1 MSNQCVSI
9 EEIISSGEN
18 PIRTIDEHR
27 VFVKGHNYKLM
38 SETKIYRY
46 MRLSTLLDMLFY
58 EIMHIPN
65 RLDFTDLCEKNGLNK
80 LVEEL
85 SSFSSVP
92 SYREKQIMKR
102 MEKDRQRA
110 LSVCVSCWTLDQRN
124 NKTNDESYLMWKSY
138 SKDDIVCRVGTTI
151 GQLIES
157 IKGTSYDIIISDVD
171 YKGEVEMMEY
181 EDMVFRKSIY
191 YEDEQEIRMAV
202 LSNNKAGIDLIVDN
216 HILLDEIKISP
227 FVPPVLGFF
236 ILSQL
241 KNWCKK
247 YPKVRIEYSKV
258 MEYVETNNKFKR
270 TKISRL

>member
-1 MSNQCVSI
+1 MSNHCVSI
-9 EEIISSGEN
+9 EELIPLGER
-18 PIRTIDEHR
+18 PIRKVGEHH
-27 VFVKGHNYKLM
+27 VFVKGHNYKLV

-58 EIMHIPN
+58 GKMHIPN
-65 RLDFTDLCEKNGLNK
+65 RLDFTDLREKNGLNK

-110 LSVCVSCWTLDQRN
+110 LSLCVSCWTLDQRN
-124 NKTNDESYLMWKSY
+124 NQTNDESFLMWRAY

-151 GQLIES
+151 GQLIDS
-157 IKGTSYDIIISDVD
+157 VRGTSYDIIISDVD
-171 YKGEVEMMEY
+171 YKGEKEMMEY

-191 YEDEQEIRMAV
+191 YEGEQEIRMVV
-202 LSNNKAGIDLIVDN
+202 LSDNKQGIDLSID
-216 HILLDEIKISP
+216 IGKLLDEIKISP

-236 ILSQL
+236 LLKGLKEWSQ
-241 KNWCKK
+241 
-247 YPKVRIEYSKV
+247 
-258 MEYVETNNKFKR
+258 
-270 TKISRL
+270 